1 MSVQS
6 ARISEDTFRLLT
18 LTATLP
24 ILMIGINEE
33 IGTKSFRLI
42 QVFKIRNLENP
53 ETCLWAEDICH
64 KLYNFVGKGIG
75 MDA

>member
-1 MSVQS
+1 
-6 ARISEDTFRLLT
+6 
-18 LTATLP
+18 
-24 ILMIGINEE
+24 MIGINEE